1 MTGFEIASLVSL
13 ISGAFIQNQA
23 VQDAAA
29 RQQRAIQDSLI
40 RQQNLQRQAEQA
52 AMKKATEFNPDDR
65 LDKQNVIEQQLTSEM
80 LEPVKQNMAER
91 VEAPSV
97 QGDVSDDYSTA
108 RASSMA
114 QQAKTAEALAR
125 IFGRIGSASQLRQN
139 EAIGIGDSANEIGM
153 LKNFSRGQHAADQVG
168 IQAAGTP
175 SGGAMLAGTILQGV
189 GQTGLMGAFDGIGSS
204 SNSVWSGSGLS
215 PNAGGLGFKNTG
227 SLGSKLN
234 GGASSWMP
242 QAKTGFGSWVP
253 KSI

>member
-1 MTGFEIASLVSL
+1 MDPFTIAGLVAA
-13 ISGAFIQNQA
+13 IGGAFIQNQA
-23 VQDAAA
+23 QQDAAA
-29 RQQRAIQDSLI
+29 RQQRAIQESLM

-65 LDKQNVIEQQLTSEM
+65 LDKQNVIEQQLTTEM

-139 EAIGIGDSANEIGM
+139 EAIGIGDTANEIGM

-168 IQAAGTP
+168 IQSAGIP
-175 SGGAMLAGTILQGV
+175 DGGSMLAGSVLQGV
-189 GQTGLMGAFDGIGSS
+189 GTVGMMGGFDGL
-204 SNSVWSGSGLS
+204 SNSAKAAGSNVWSGAKPVAQTNNVGFTGKGNLGLR
-215 PNAGGLGFKNTG
+215 L
-227 SLGSKLN
+227 
-234 GGASSWMP
+234 
-242 QAKTGFGSWVP
+242 FG
-253 KSI
+253 